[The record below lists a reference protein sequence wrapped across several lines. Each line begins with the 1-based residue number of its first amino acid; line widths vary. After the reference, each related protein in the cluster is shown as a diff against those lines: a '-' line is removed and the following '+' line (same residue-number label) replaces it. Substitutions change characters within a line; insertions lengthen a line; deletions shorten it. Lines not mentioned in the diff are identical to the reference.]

1 MGHHTSKTKRFTEQR
16 RRRAEVVVFGAA
28 ASNRV
33 NSIRPSNSF

>member
-28 ASNRV
+28 SNRV
-33 NSIRPSNSF
+33 NSILPSNSF